1 MRTTVTLD
9 DDVAAAVQRLARER
23 GLSFKQALN
32 TLLRTGL
39 SSGTPTSRPYAVP
52 SRALGLR
59 PGVDLDKALRLVGE
73 LEDEETVRKL
83 ELRK

>member
-9 DDVAAAVQRLARER
+9 DDVAAALQRLATER
-23 GLSFKQALN
+23 GQSFKAVLN
-32 TLLRTGL
+32 ALLRRGL
-39 SSGTPTSRPYAVP
+39 TVDAPGSQPYVMP
-52 SRALGLR
+52 SRSLGLR
-59 PGVDLDKALRLVGE
+59 EGVELDKALRLAGD

>member
-9 DDVAAAVQRLARER
+9 EDVAAALQSVAAER
-23 GLSFKQALN
+23 GMSFKETLN
-32 TLLRTGL
+32 AAVRAGL
-39 SSGTPTSRPYAVP
+39 ASPGGRSGPYRMP
-52 SRALGLR
+52 SRKLGLR
-59 PGVDLDKALRLVGE
+59 PGVNLDKALQLAGE

>member
-23 GLSFKQALN
+23 GLPFKQALN
-32 TLLRTGL
+32 ALLRVGL
-39 SSGTPTSRPYAVP
+39 SSGTSTSKPYAVP

>member
-23 GLSFKQALN
+23 GLPFKQALN
-32 TLLRTGL
+32 ALLRVGL
-39 SSGTPTSRPYAVP
+39 SSGTSSRPYAVP

>member
-9 DDVAAAVQRLARER
+9 DDVAAAVHRLARER
-23 GLSFKQALN
+23 GLSFKEALN
-32 TLLRTGL
+32 MLLRTGL
-39 SSGTPTSRPYAVP
+39 SAGSPTSKPYAVA
-52 SRALGLR
+52 SRPLGLR